1 MFSENVITDIIYWIE
16 ENLEKDLKLENVSQ
30 KSGYSKWHLQRMF
43 KEQTGLTLAS
53 YIRARRLS
61 CAAVELRLQ
70 RTPLLDIAL
79 KYRFDSQQTFSR
91 AFKKLFNM
99 TPYNYRRK
107 ENWQAHGFTLPLR
120 KFSGFNLDI
129 EIVTIDSLPLIGIE
143 HTYKANMID
152 WNFSTEKAREDYWK
166 IFFQYALYKHDKVY
180 AVHNILSK
188 KNDELTVKYS
198 TMMGNTPEIYNAQ
211 LTHRTQIQN
220 TRYLKFSIPEALLK
234 LDYKDI
240 IYNTY
245 GILLRK
251 LNIPRKNGAP
261 DIEEY
266 IFKDDYPISILLN
279 KPASLLK
286 DVNYYIPIEVDDKD
300 KEKTKE

>member
-16 ENLEKDLKLENVSQ
+16 ENLEKDLKIENISQ

-70 RTPLLDIAL
+70 RTSLLDIAL

-120 KFSGFNLDI
+120 KFRDFNLDI
-129 EIVTIDSLPLIGIE
+129 EIVTIDSLSLIGVE

-152 WNFSTEKAREDYWK
+152 WNFSTEKSREEYWK
-166 IFFQYALYKHDKVY
+166 IFFQNALYKHNRVY
-180 AVHNILSK
+180 AIHNILSN
-188 KNDELTVKYS
+188 KNDELMIKYA
-198 TMMGNTPEIYNAQ
+198 TMMENTPEVSNAQ
-211 LTHRTQIQN
+211 FVNTTHIEN
-220 TRYLKFSIPEALLK
+220 AKYLKFSIPEKLLT
-234 LDYKDI
+234 LEYKDI
-240 IYNTY
+240 IYNIY
-245 GILLRK
+245 GILLKK
-251 LNIPRKNGAP
+251 LNIPRKKGSP

-266 IFKDDYPISILLN
+266 IFEENCPVSELINRPIPLV
-279 KPASLLK
+279 K
-286 DVNYYIPIEVDDKD
+286 DVNYYIPIEIDG
-300 KEKTKE
+300 

>member
-61 CAAVELRLQ
+61 CAAAELRLQ

-129 EIVTIDSLPLIGIE
+129 EIVTIDSLSLMGID
-143 HTYKANMID
+143 HAYKANAID
-152 WNFSTEKAREDYWK
+152 WNFSTEKSREEYWK
-166 IFFQYALYKHDKVY
+166 VFFQNALYKHDRVY
-180 AVHNILSK
+180 ALHNILSK
-188 KNDELTVKYS
+188 KNNELTIKYA
-198 TMMGNTPEIYNAQ
+198 TMMEDKPEVYNAQ
-211 LTHRTQIQN
+211 FLHKAHIEN
-220 TRYLKFSIPEALLK
+220 AKYLKFTIPEKLLT
-234 LDYKDI
+234 LEYKDI
-240 IYNTY
+240 IYNIY
-245 GILLRK
+245 GILLKK
-251 LNIPRKNGAP
+251 LNIPRKKGSP

-266 IFKDDYPISILLN
+266 IFKEEYPVSSLAY
-279 KPASLLK
+279 KPIPLVK
-286 DVNYYIPIEVDDKD
+286 DVNYYIPIEIDINDKN
-300 KEKTKE
+300 KIK

>member
-79 KYRFDSQQTFSR
+79 KYQFDSQQTFSR

-107 ENWQAHGFTLPLR
+107 ENWLAHGFTLPLR
-120 KFSGFNLDI
+120 KFKGFNLDI
-129 EIVTIDSLPLIGIE
+129 EIVTINSLSLIGID
-143 HTYKANMID
+143 HIYKANVID
-152 WNFSTEKAREDYWK
+152 WNFITEKPREFYWK
-166 IFFQYALYKHDKVY
+166 IFFKTANYKYDRVF
-180 AVHNILSK
+180 ATHNILSK
-188 KNDELTVKYS
+188 NNNELTVKYA
-198 TMMGNTPEIYNAQ
+198 TMIENKSDFYNPNFTNQAK
-211 LTHRTQIQN
+211 IEN
-220 TRYLKFSIPEALLK
+220 VKYLKFSIPEELLK

-240 IYNTY
+240 IYNIY
-245 GILLRK
+245 GILLKK
-251 LNIPRKNGAP
+251 LNVPRKKGLA

-266 IFKDDYPISILLN
+266 IFKDKYVIEHLIAQPS
-279 KPASLLK
+279 ALLK
-286 DVNYYIPIEVDDKD
+286 DVNYYIPVEITEQC
-300 KEKTKE
+300 ECKTQA

>member
-30 KSGYSKWHLQRMF
+30 KSGYSKWHLQHMF

-70 RTPLLDIAL
+70 KTPLLDIAL

-91 AFKKLFNM
+91 AFKKLFDM

-107 ENWQAHGFTLPLR
+107 ENWQAYGFTLPLR

-143 HTYKANMID
+143 HTYKANMIG
-152 WNFSTEKAREDYWK
+152 WNFNTEKAREDYWK
-166 IFFQYALYKHDKVY
+166 VFFQHTHSKHERVYAL
-180 AVHNILSK
+180 HNILSN
-188 KNDELTVKYS
+188 KNNELTIKYA
-198 TMMGNTPEIYNAQ
+198 TMMENKPDVYHPQFKNHAHIKNTK
-211 LTHRTQIQN
+211 
-220 TRYLKFSIPEALLK
+220 YLKFSIPEALLK

-266 IFKDDYPISILLN
+266 IFKDDYPASILATN
-279 KPASLLK
+279 PASLLK
-286 DVNYYIPIEVDDKD
+286 DVNYYIPIEVDNNEKGKI
-300 KEKTKE
+300 KE